1 VTAAAGARC
10 PGAPPLPRRRYRHS
24 RLAGGLPTWARVAR
38 VLPAGRVPARDQ
50 RGWLHDQVEAELDVE
65 QLRAHARANIRAV
78 ATVLANHGA
87 WHGLMVSRPTWAVL
101 IQRTGL
107 CRATIAAHLRWLRE
121 HQLLAIWQPG
131 RTAGC
136 RPMALA
142 GTETNQAAEYLLLA
156 GPTPERALAAAE
168 RPAASPA
175 DDPLAAGPE
184 YRQKPAPATAV
195 EETWTPTWSR
205 RDSERNPRVR
215 ETSYPPGRQDRGPGR
230 PAETAAQQQF
240 RRDRGRPIRL
250 ELADKLRNRS
260 PVLRQLSVRH
270 LASLLRDHV
279 NAGWSLPDLMQ
290 ALDYQP
296 TGARHWQTDRVRSPA
311 GWLRHRL
318 DLWRDSQSNVL
329 PSPALTASSQR
340 WRQRVST
347 AQQARALAEQPHGNP
362 AVGAA
367 NAQAALTA
375 ACQARHRPAGE
386 PR

>member
-1 VTAAAGARC
+1 
-10 PGAPPLPRRRYRHS
+10 
-24 RLAGGLPTWARVAR
+24 
-38 VLPAGRVPARDQ
+38 
-50 RGWLHDQVEAELDVE
+50 
-65 QLRAHARANIRAV
+65 
-78 ATVLANHGA
+78 
-87 WHGLMVSRPTWAVL
+87 MVSRPTWAVL
-101 IQRTGL
+101 VERTGL

-131 RTAGC
+131 RTAAC

-156 GPTPERALAAAE
+156 SPTPERALEAAE
-168 RPAASPA
+168 RPAAGDAAAP
-175 DDPLAAGPE
+175 PAAGPE
-184 YRQKPAPATAV
+184 YRQKPGPAPAV

-205 RDSERNPRVR
+205 RDSERNPRAR
-215 ETSYPPGRQDRGPGR
+215 ETSYPPGRQDRGPGK
-230 PAETAAQQQF
+230 PAETEKQQQF
-240 RRDRGRPIRL
+240 RRDPGRPIRL
-250 ELADKLRNRS
+250 ELADKLRNHS
-260 PVLRQLSVRH
+260 PVLRRLSVRH

-279 NAGWSLPDLMQ
+279 NAGWTLPDLVQ

-296 TGARHWQTDRVRSPA
+296 NGARHWQTDRVRSPA

-318 DLWRDSQSNVL
+318 DLWRDPQGNVL

-347 AQQARALAEQPHGNP
+347 AQQARALAEQSHGNP

-375 ACQARHRPAGE
+375 VLQARNRPAGGS
-386 PR
+386 R